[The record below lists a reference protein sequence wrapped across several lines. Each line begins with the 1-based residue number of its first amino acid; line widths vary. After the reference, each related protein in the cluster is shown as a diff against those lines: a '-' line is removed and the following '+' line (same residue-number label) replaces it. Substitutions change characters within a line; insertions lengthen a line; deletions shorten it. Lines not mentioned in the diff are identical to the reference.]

1 MGVAHGA
8 YCVGCCLAL
17 MLLLFVGGVMNLIWI
32 AGLTL
37 FVLAEKFLPQGRR
50 LSVPIGVLLIVAGAG
65 LVIVNA

>member
-1 MGVAHGA
+1 MGLTHGA

-37 FVLAEKFLPQGRR
+37 VVLAEKFLPQGPR
-50 LSVPIGVLLIVAGAG
+50 LRVPIGLLLIAAGAA
-65 LVIVNA
+65 LAVAA

>member
-50 LSVPIGVLLIVAGAG
+50 LSVPIGVLLIVAGAALAAFG
-65 LVIVNA
+65 